1 MQLVSHFP
9 WTRSFDLSL
18 LWTFVRCESEGH
30 LTSLR
35 CHRAHG
41 NGPSACLSCPAVL
54 SSSSRGATPSLAR
67 SVWARRQ
74 LVSENA
80 TEDAL
85 NHKDTQSNSGA
96 ASLRL

>member
-1 MQLVSHFP
+1 MDATGVHLP

-18 LWTFVRCESEGH
+18 LWTFVTRESEG
-30 LTSLR
+30 
-35 CHRAHG
+35 AFE
-41 NGPSACLSCPAVL
+41 
-54 SSSSRGATPSLAR
+54 SSISRGSTPSLSR